1 MSWWISYPEDRSARD
16 CVEQFRGQSLRV
28 SFDWTILSQQK
39 QKLLIK
45 MKLVTIISLVAAL
58 AGVSLTTSC
67 GSSPEA
73 PVAPAPIEVP
83 HK

>member
-1 MSWWISYPEDRSARD
+1 M
-16 CVEQFRGQSLRV
+16 
-28 SFDWTILSQQK
+28 LSQQK